1 LVQADF
7 TLPDSEFH
15 RRETTL
21 LASRN
26 AVAADFTRF
35 IGLIESGRLDT
46 TLWITHRCPATPVP
60 EEFSRRLDPVQ
71 CDVNVMKRS
80 HWQPMRVVR
89 ASELS
94 NNPTKRSHMRPIVG
108 PAEAGTRTG

>member
-1 LVQADF
+1 MQADF
-7 TLPDSEFH
+7 TLPDSELH
-15 RRETTL
+15 RRETAL
-21 LASRN
+21 LVSRN
-26 AVAADFTRF
+26 AVATDFTRF

-89 ASELS
+89 ASELFK
-94 NNPTKRSHMRPIVG
+94 NPTKRGQMRPIVG
-108 PAEAGTRTG
+108 SAEAGTRTR